1 LTVWLT
7 NFPGAWEILGTVMNG
22 GTLHIRGSGDDR
34 WAECLRR
41 VDIVTATPSVVLKH
55 MPRRQDF
62 PNIQTIAVGGEPCPV
77 ALAEHW
83 APHVNFW
90 NVCGPTEISI
100 LNTAHLHKAGGILSI
115 GKPNPNT
122 NVYILNDDESPARI
136 GQPGVMW
143 AGGLGVSR
151 GYLNLPELTAARY
164 KVDKFTR
171 DG

>member
-1 LTVWLT
+1 
-7 NFPGAWEILGTVMNG
+7 MNG
-22 GTLHIRGSGDDR
+22 GTLHIRGSGNDL

-41 VDIVTATPSVVLKH
+41 VDTVIATPSVLLKH

-77 ALAEHW
+77 ALAERW
-83 APHVNFW
+83 ASQVRFW
-90 NVCGPTEISI
+90 NVCGPTEVSV
-100 LNTAHLHKAGGILSI
+100 LNTAHLHTPGGVLSI
-115 GKPNPNT
+115 GRPIPNT
-122 NVYILNDDESPARI
+122 NVYILDDDESPTKI

-164 KVDKFTR
+164 KPDKFTK